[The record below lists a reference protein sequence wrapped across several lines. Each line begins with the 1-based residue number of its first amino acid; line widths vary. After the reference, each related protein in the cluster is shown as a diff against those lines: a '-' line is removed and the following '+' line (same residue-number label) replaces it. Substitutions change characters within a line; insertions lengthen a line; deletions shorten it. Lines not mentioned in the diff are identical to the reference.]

1 MIRRFYLIA
10 TAALITALSHTTTA
24 QQDVV
29 GRVVDTIGKPLPG
42 VTVTMMP
49 AAGGEQTR
57 TTTAGDGTYRF
68 DKMSDGMY
76 RVDFELVGFDV
87 TRRNFVRVRNASSTF
102 ADATLR
108 LSSMC
113 ECVSVTGLPRVAQRS
128 GLVVDEKG
136 RPLPRARLELA
147 VPIPAEPGVAPAST
161 WREVRYADTEGRF
174 SVLAPITGTWPLTAS
189 DSGFRPATQQISAS
203 AAEPITFRLF
213 FTGTGP
219 ELPDY
224 ERFSRGC
231 RCSGDLFTH
240 QGR

>member
-1 MIRRFYLIA
+1 M
-10 TAALITALSHTTTA
+10 AAVITALSHTTTA
-24 QQDVV
+24 QQGVA
-29 GRVVDTIGKPLPG
+29 GRVVDTIGKPMPG
-42 VTVTMMP
+42 VTVTIMP

-68 DKMSDGMY
+68 DEMADGIY

-87 TRRNFVRVRNASSTF
+87 TRRNFVRVRNGSSTF

-108 LSSMC
+108 VSSMC

-128 GLVVDEKG
+128 GRVVDETG
-136 RPLPRARLELA
+136 RPLPRARLEIA
-147 VPIPAEPGVAPAST
+147 VPIPAEAGVAPAST

-174 SVLAPITGTWPLTAS
+174 SVLAPVAGAWALIAS
-189 DSGFRPATQQISAS
+189 DSGFRSVTQQVSGS
-203 AAEPITFRLF
+203 PTEPLVFTLF
-213 FTGTGP
+213 FTGTDTGFQV
-219 ELPDY
+219 Y